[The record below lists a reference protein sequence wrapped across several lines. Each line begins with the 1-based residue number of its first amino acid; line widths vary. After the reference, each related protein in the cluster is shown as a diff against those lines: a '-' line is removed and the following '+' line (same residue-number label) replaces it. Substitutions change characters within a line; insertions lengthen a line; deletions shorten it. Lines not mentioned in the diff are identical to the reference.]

1 MPKFDYI
8 ALKKNIKILI
18 KNRNMTQQQLA
29 EVLGMSQS
37 NVSKALNDDEKK
49 CFTVEQLYDI
59 AEHFN
64 VSVDE
69 LLGRHTGEST
79 PGGQRGI
86 GAFLAAVLSSG
97 DGKCTRVKVKE
108 TVFDPYHAHYG
119 PEIMN
124 REDPENEYW
133 ALYFPNY
140 WNPSEEAK
148 SEEEFH
154 QLMAEAT
161 AAGNETLNLALNT
174 FLQKYLEILR
184 VYQKGEISKEA
195 YEIVLND
202 YLSKLK
208 EN

>member
-1 MPKFDYI
+1 MPKFDYMTM
-8 ALKKNIKILI
+8 KKNIKILI
-18 KNRNMTQQQLA
+18 RNRDMTQQQLA

-37 NVSKALNDDEKK
+37 NVSKALNEDEKK
-49 CFTVEQLYDI
+49 CFTVEQLYEI

-64 VSVDE
+64 VSIDE
-69 LLGRHTGEST
+69 LLGHRTVETT

-86 GAFLAAVLSSG
+86 GTFLAAVLSSG

-108 TVFDPYHAHYG
+108 MIYDSYRPPIG
-119 PEIMN
+119 PEDY
-124 REDPENEYW
+124 EPSEHEYW

-140 WNPSEEAK
+140 WDPSEEAK
-148 SEEEFH
+148 DEEEFRE
-154 QLMAEAT
+154 LMAEAT
-161 AAGNETLNLALNT
+161 QAGNETRNPALNT
-174 FLQKYLEILR
+174 FIQKYLEILR

>member
-1 MPKFDYI
+1 MPKFDYV
-8 ALKKNIKILI
+8 ALKRNIKILL
-18 KNRNMTQQQLA
+18 KNRSMTQQQLA

-37 NVSKALNDDEKK
+37 NVSKALNEEEKK

-64 VSVDE
+64 VSMDE
-69 LLGRHTGEST
+69 LLGRSTAKST

-86 GAFLAAVLSSG
+86 GAFLATVLSSG
-97 DGKCTRVKVKE
+97 NAKCTKVKIE
-108 TVFDPYHAHYG
+108 ERVYDPYHPPYG
-119 PEIMN
+119 PEIL
-124 REDPENEYW
+124 EQEEPAHEYW

-140 WNPSEEAK
+140 WDPSEEAK
-148 SEEEFH
+148 DEEEFH
-154 QLMAEAT
+154 QLIAEAT
-161 AAGNETLNLALNT
+161 TVGNETRNPALNT
-174 FLQKYLEILR
+174 FIQKYLDILR

>member
-1 MPKFDYI
+1 MPNFDYM

-18 KNRNMTQQQLA
+18 KNRGMTQQQLA

-37 NVSKALNDDEKK
+37 NVSKALNEDEKK

-59 AEHFN
+59 AEHFS
-64 VSVDE
+64 VSIDE
-69 LLGRHTGEST
+69 LLGRNAAQGT

-86 GAFLAAVLSSG
+86 AAFLAAVLSSG
-97 DGKCTRVKVKE
+97 DGKCTRIKVKE
-108 TVFDPYHAHYG
+108 TVYDPYHPPYG
-119 PEIMN
+119 PEILEQ
-124 REDPENEYW
+124 EDPEHEYW

-148 SEEEFH
+148 SAEDFH

-161 AAGNETLNLALNT
+161 QVGNETRNTTLNT
-174 FLQKYLEILR
+174 FIQKYLEILR